1 MALTLGERVLS
12 VLLQMQN
19 EIFHHCLRRT
29 RQQVHYQRTHHQPV
43 PPLLIA
49 FRADKELYMQ
59 ALKIY
64 YKINRFDLNDTC
76 IESFNRLRSST
87 VALIRNLDAVL
98 NYDPLTS

>member
-1 MALTLGERVLS
+1 
-12 VLLQMQN
+12 
-19 EIFHHCLRRT
+19 
-29 RQQVHYQRTHHQPV
+29 
-43 PPLLIA
+43 
-49 FRADKELYMQ
+49 MQ